1 MINLLQRRSVYNRY
15 KIGLVVLI
23 LCFLLFLVRPP
34 FVEASDTGWDSALTS
49 IDQLH
54 DSFSALEL
62 TNKQDKHQIQVLR
75 KQNNEKL
82 KEINIQV
89 QLIDKVKLD
98 KLKTEADK
106 SQKKF
111 APLLAEYTDIGKKAT
126 EARKRKD
133 HKSVLL
139 FELKRNRM
147 KASVLAARQEI
158 MLKKDALTIAKKQAS
173 EKTKIVKDILVPVQT
188 LKKQI
193 TAENKK
199 ITDFNKQRIAADK
212 RYKAAVKQGDAVKTA
227 AELRLI
233 IGDLSQIHASQ
244 NKINEWETM
253 IRTTIYAAEAK
264 LPK

>member
-1 MINLLQRRSVYNRY
+1 MIDLLQRRRVSNRY
-15 KIGLVVLI
+15 KIGPVVLI
-23 LCFLLFLVRPP
+23 VCFLLFLVSPP
-34 FVEASDTGWDSALTS
+34 IAGASNTEWDSALTS

-54 DSFSALEL
+54 DNLSALEL
-62 TNKQDKHQIQVLR
+62 TNKQEKLQIQALR

-82 KEINIQV
+82 KEVNIQV
-89 QLIDKVKLD
+89 RLIDKVKLD
-98 KLKTEADK
+98 RLKMESDK

-111 APLLAEYTDIGKKAT
+111 APLFADYTDIGKKAT

-133 HKSVLL
+133 LKSVLL

-158 MLKKDALTIAKKQAS
+158 KLKKDALTTAKKHAS

-193 TAENKK
+193 TTESKK
-199 ITDFNKQRIAADK
+199 IIEFNKQRIAADK
-212 RYKAAVKQGDAVKTA
+212 RYKAAVKQGDAAMTA
-227 AELRLI
+227 VELRSI
-233 IGDLSQIHASQ
+233 VGVLSQIHESQ
-244 NKINEWETM
+244 NKINEWETI
-253 IRTTIYAAEAK
+253 IRSAINAAEAK